1 VLQRHR
7 QLASGG
13 AITRSSSPRLLAGA
27 SLVKGSLARWSGGLD
42 VTSGQRGG
50 AGSGEG
56 VRHGGGGVGK
66 ADGVVA
72 SGGKIASVCPD
83 ALTSAL
89 LVTMSDKWRKATK
102 V

>member
-1 VLQRHR
+1 V
-7 QLASGG
+7 A
-13 AITRSSSPRLLAGA
+13 
-27 SLVKGSLARWSGGLD
+27 
-42 VTSGQRGG
+42 SGQRGG

-83 ALTSAL
+83 ALTPAL
-89 LVTMSDKWRKATK
+89 PVTMSDKWRKATK